1 MMKIFRIF
9 VMEYLF
15 MCSGTGDLV
24 LWSVLLNI
32 FTGNVPSDWNENI
45 FKEVNDFSVMGM
57 EKGH

>member
-1 MMKIFRIF
+1 
-9 VMEYLF
+9 

-45 FKEVNDFSVMGM
+45 FKEVNDFSVMEM